1 MPKRKMVQCA
11 TNVDKD
17 AVRRESINGVEH
29 VVVSS
34 YTLPDNVVMNGG
46 LYPAEEIAASYQ
58 LLERTLAPVEHP
70 TDSNGNYISA
80 SDPEAIHNFHAGA
93 FNMNVSRDNG
103 RVHVEK
109 YINVQE
115 AYKTD
120 RGKRL
125 MDRISELETNESPRP
140 IHTSTGVFLEIDEL
154 SEPQTN
160 AQGDEYTWI
169 ARNMIFDHDAIL
181 LDSVGAAQPSQ
192 GVGMA
197 VNLKGEEIEVE
208 TATIVNKEA
217 QQSTANDMRTN
228 AEGVSLFGLVEM
240 LTAQLPQIITADY
253 YCVVDIYD
261 DVVVFE
267 TNIGFYEVPYRI
279 DNESATIVG
288 IPVRVERNV
297 TYSPKTNSDEGEA
310 MKDLI
315 LEALKANGIDA
326 EGMSDDALLDAYKTT
341 LEANNSDSDS
351 GASDNEGDI
360 ATVVANAI
368 QEAVQPVAEEL
379 AGLKAKIAL
388 NAEEEKEAL
397 IEVIVN
403 SALYPDFDKEDARLF
418 SVDKLKSMS
427 ANCGSAHGIPTNFNA
442 NSEDGFTSPAEMPE

>member
-11 TNVDKD
+11 TNVDRD

-34 YTLPDNVVMNGG
+34 YTLPDDVVMNGG
-46 LYPAEEIAASYQ
+46 LYPADEIAASYE

-70 TDSNGNYISA
+70 TDSQGNYISA

-115 AYKTD
+115 AMKTD

-154 SEPQTN
+154 DKPVTN

-169 ARNMIFDHDAIL
+169 ARNMVFDHDAIL

-208 TATIVNKEA
+208 SIFVGNEEKELIK
-217 QQSTANDMRTN
+217 ANDMRIN
-228 AEGVSLFGLVEM
+228 AEGASFYGIIEKLN
-240 LTAQLPQIITADY
+240 AQLPQIMTADY
-253 YCVVDIYD
+253 YCIVDLYD

-267 TNIGFYEVPYRI
+267 TNIGFYEVPYRV
-279 DNESATIVG
+279 DAESATIVG

-297 TYSPKTNSDEGEA
+297 TYSPKTNSDKGEA
-310 MKDLI
+310 MKELI
-315 LEALKANGIDA
+315 LEALKANDIDA
-326 EGMSDDALLDAYKTT
+326 DGMDDSALLDAYNTT
-341 LEANNSDSDS
+341 LEANNSESNYGDV
-351 GASDNEGDI
+351 DNSGDI
-360 ATVVANAI
+360 AVVVESAI
-368 QEAVQPVAEEL
+368 KAAIEPVAEEL
-379 AGLKAKIAL
+379 
-388 NAEEEKEAL
+388 EAL
-397 IEVIVN
+397 KEQIIVSETGDREGYVDTIVN
-403 SALYPDFDKEDARLF
+403 SALYPDLDKETASMISLE
-418 SVDKLKSMS
+418 KLKAMS
-427 ANCGSAHGIPTNFNA
+427 ANCGSAHGIPTNYAA
-442 NSEDGFTSPAEMPE
+442 NSEGDYSSPADMPE